1 MFPDGCCLD
10 ADRGIWFADALGSR
24 LVRVK
29 EGGEIT
35 DELPTPMPTF
45 ACMLGGSDGRSL
57 FALCAPS
64 SVPEVVGGKAAG
76 AIYVTDVKAPH
87 AGLP

>member
-1 MFPDGCCLD
+1 
-10 ADRGIWFADALGSR
+10 
-24 LVRVK
+24 VRVK

-45 ACMLGGSDGRSL
+45 ACMLGGADGRTL
-57 FALCAPS
+57 FALCAPGS
-64 SVPEVVGGKAAG
+64 MPELVDGKAQG
-76 AIYVTDVKAPH
+76 AIYVTTVAHPH